1 MQISTM
7 QVETTLSQKLVHNFM
22 NKKAEGYSL
31 LELLLWISAVAI
43 VMGLSIKTMF
53 NKKPLDNISYLISE
67 LNNISMLASE
77 RAISGKVIVRLLISP
92 KSNGGF
98 VVELNELSKKD
109 NDSFSKVTDLFIP
122 TNLDISS
129 QINIKKNVSGED
141 ADTNNKIESFFL
153 PSGFC
158 EELSISL
165 TRKYES
171 NTVEVKLLLN
181 RLLCRFEIVK

>member
-1 MQISTM
+1 
-7 QVETTLSQKLVHNFM
+7 M
-22 NKKAEGYSL
+22 NKKAAGYSL

-43 VMGLSIKTMF
+43 IMGLSIKTMF
-53 NKKPLDNISYLISE
+53 HKKPLDNISYLISE

-77 RAISGKVIVRLLISP
+77 RAMSGKVIVRLLITP
-92 KSNGGF
+92 KPGGGF
-98 VVELNELSKKD
+98 KVDLNELSKNND
-109 NDSFSKVTDLFIP
+109 DSFSKVTDLFIP
-122 TNLDISS
+122 TNLDIVSLINVKKIVS
-129 QINIKKNVSGED
+129 QSDIDENE
-141 ADTNNKIESFFL
+141 NNKIESFFL

-171 NTVEVKLLLN
+171 DVVEVKLLLN